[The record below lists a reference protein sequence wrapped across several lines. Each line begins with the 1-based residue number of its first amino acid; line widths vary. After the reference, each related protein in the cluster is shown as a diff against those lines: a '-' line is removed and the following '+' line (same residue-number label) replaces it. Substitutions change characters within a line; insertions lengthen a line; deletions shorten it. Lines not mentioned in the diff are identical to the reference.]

1 MRIGRL
7 AAGAMPA
14 CLLLLSFGCGP
25 SLHDNKTVKVEQ
37 NSVGS
42 ARLEIPAG
50 KSERKVTVKVNSPD
64 TPVSAYLVLS
74 DDVEKATKALHV
86 KNEKPDGA
94 LAGQE
99 EPSSDFTLEATVGAN
114 KESTVLFVGGK
125 KTADVKV
132 EIIGK

>member
-7 AAGAMPA
+7 AAGATLA
-14 CLLLLSFGCGP
+14 CTLLLLTGCGP
-25 SLHDNKTVKVEQ
+25 SLHDNKTVPVEF
-37 NSVGS
+37 NSV
-42 ARLEIPAG
+42 AWLEIPAG
-50 KSERKVTVKVNSPD
+50 KSERKVTVKINSPD
-64 TPVSAYLVLS
+64 TPIRAYLVLK
-74 DDVEKATKALHV
+74 DKEEEAKKALWS
-86 KNEKPDGA
+86 KPKEKPDGV